1 MAFITTINFTKTPN
15 TQKQNHPPLKQPS
28 FQGQFRFLKN
38 EVQFNKTPTAAALKA
53 QIMPSIQ
60 KLNSDFKTEIK
71 EMRHYW
77 FERDWLYEVNMCI
90 DNGLGIKLP
99 YTIINSFNSNP
110 NKVVAMI
117 NTFSLIRDR
126 VWYNNFAPEEN
137 NVTPDDKLNN
147 ANEYLNENFDKLY
160 AALYLLGQEVVLAAL
175 NFKQDRF
182 QAFIDNANSY
192 YNTTEDIHRQLLWEK
207 VEPKRTSLY
216 RSLIFEK
223 SLIKNEMRDSE
234 FSDFIEQHENNKIQ
248 IKTLETKLK
257 QLKQNFLPQNK
268 QKIKEIY
275 SEITALRKKDYEKK
289 PNSFKELEKQMTN
302 VKAKL
307 NSLLQNAINDPLEKI
322 QLLFIHQLVPAKNYS
337 TLMKE
342 LNSVMIAGGDFY
354 KKTLIKL
361 LSGFL
366 ELNEEEQ
373 KTLADLNIADSYY
386 FLKLF
391 QIFDETKVNL
401 KKLISTISNYN
412 GNIEKAFDNLEQNKI
427 TRKLFEER
435 NLNYDVW
442 SKYNAENDYIKID
455 ENTIIRKVNMNDIK
469 HSLFLGNQVGCC
481 TAIDARLR
489 GDVGPNFIMN
499 KFVQAIE
506 LIVDNVPIANTMCYM
521 AEFDNNDYRLVL
533 DNIKAIEPFKNDPQI
548 FNYFKMFA
556 EKMLKDINAPEA
568 KVSTGFRYNIPIPYK
583 NLNSKDII
591 ILGTSREREIRLDTV
606 DTTSIFP
613 LEKYHA
619 SFYV

>member
-1 MAFITTINFTKTPN
+1 MKIHLAQNINRI
-15 TQKQNHPPLKQPS
+15 QAKQNQKLIKQPS
-28 FQGQFRFLKN
+28 FQGQSRLLKGEIQFR
-38 EVQFNKTPTAAALKA
+38 KTTSADVLKA
-53 QIMPSIQ
+53 QILPSIQ
-60 KLNSDFKTEIK
+60 KLNSDFQTEIK

-77 FERDWLYEVNMCI
+77 FSQSWEYEIDMCI
-90 DNGLGIKLP
+90 DNGLGTKLP
-99 YTIINSFNSNP
+99 YTIIKSFISNP
-110 NKVVAMI
+110 NKVVELI

-126 VWYNNFAPEEN
+126 VWDNNFVPEEN
-137 NVTPDDKLNN
+137 NATPDDKLNN

-182 QAFIDNANSY
+182 QAFINNANSY

-223 SLIKNEMRDSE
+223 SLIKDKMRDAE
-234 FSDFIEQHENNKIQ
+234 FSDFIEQHEINKIQ

-257 QLKQNFLPQNK
+257 ELKQNFLLQNK

-275 SEITALRKKDYEKK
+275 SEITALRKKDYETK

-322 QLLFIHQLVPAKNYS
+322 QLLFIHEFVPAKNY
-337 TLMKE
+337 TDLMRE
-342 LNSVMIAGGDFY
+342 LNIAMTKGSDYYKRNLTKLISISLDF
-354 KKTLIKL
+354 
-361 LSGFL
+361 
-366 ELNEEEQ
+366 NEKEQ
-373 KTLADLNIADSYY
+373 KTFADLNIVDSPY
-386 FLKLF
+386 FTRLF
-391 QIFDETKVNL
+391 QISRKTKTNL
-401 KKLISTISNYN
+401 KQLLSTISNYN
-412 GNIEKAFDNLEQNKI
+412 GNAEKAFDNLEQNKI

-435 NLNYDVW
+435 NWDYDVW

-455 ENTIIRKVNMNDIK
+455 ENTIIRKVDMNDIK
-469 HSLFLGNQVGCC
+469 YSLFLGNQIGCC
-481 TAIDARLR
+481 TAIGASLR

-499 KFVQAIE
+499 KFIQAIE

-533 DNIKAIEPFKNDPQI
+533 DNIKAIQSFNNDPQI

-583 NLNSKDII
+583 NLNSKYIN

-606 DTTSIFP
+606 DTTSISP
-613 LEKYHA
+613 TEKYRA
-619 SFYV
+619 YFYV